1 MFNTLYFRILK
12 MRREEQ
18 ILALEKHASD
28 LWDVVIIGGGATG
41 AGLALDAS
49 SRGYKTLLLEQG
61 DFSHGTSSR
70 STKLVHGGV
79 RYLAQGDLLLV
90 IEALRER
97 GIMLKNAP
105 HLTSNQEFIIPV
117 YTWFDMLMYTVGLT
131 FYDLLAGRLS
141 LGRSYF
147 IGKTRTM
154 ERLPNLSGKGLKGGV
169 VYHDGQF
176 DDARMTIDLI
186 KKACTLGCTVL
197 NYFTVNELTKDS
209 GGRISGVKGLDPVN
223 GKSHDIRARCVI
235 NATGVFANDIIRM
248 DEPGAPPILRPSQ
261 GIHLVLDS
269 SFLGGSSAL
278 MIPKT
283 TDGRVLFAIPWYGNV
298 VAGTTDT
305 PLTEISTEP
314 KALEKE
320 VSFIL
325 ETAGKYFINVPG
337 RKDVLSV
344 FAGLRP
350 LASDPSN
357 PHSTK
362 EISRRHKILVSRS
375 GLITITGGKWTT
387 YRRMA
392 SETIDRAI
400 REKFLEKKICHTE
413 TLILDD
419 FTGSF
424 LKPHFK
430 IYGSSSKEIENLAIG
445 NPALLETIHPQFPYT
460 VAEIIWIFRNEMAV
474 TVEDILARR
483 TRALFLNSAASV
495 EAAPEI
501 ARIMADESGLDEKW
515 QNEQVDSFKK
525 LAEYYMLAKN

>member
-1 MFNTLYFRILK
+1 

-18 ILALEKHASD
+18 ISSLENHSNS

-49 SRGYKTLLLEQG
+49 SRGYKTLLLEKG

-105 HLTSNQEFIIPV
+105 HLTSDQQFIIPV
-117 YTWFDMLMYTVGLT
+117 YTWFDTLLYTVGLK

-141 LGRSYF
+141 LGQSYF
-147 IGKTRTM
+147 IGRKKTM
-154 ERLPNLSGKGLKGGV
+154 ERLPNLNGFGLKGGV

-176 DDARMTIDLI
+176 DDARMTLELI
-186 KKACTLGCTVL
+186 RKACELGCTAI
-197 NYFTVNELTKDS
+197 NYFTVKNITKDEKGKVS
-209 GGRISGVKGLDPVN
+209 GISALDIISGKKYEID
-223 GKSHDIRARCVI
+223 ARTVI

-248 DEPGAPPILRPSQ
+248 DNPLAKAILRPSQ

-269 SFLGGSSAL
+269 SFLGGSSAI

-283 TDGRVLFAIPWYGNV
+283 TDGRVLFAIPWYGKV

-305 PLTEISTEP
+305 PLDEISSEP

-320 VSFIL
+320 ISFIL
-325 ETAGKYFINVPG
+325 ETAGKYLEKAPG
-337 RKDVLSV
+337 RKDVLSL

-392 SETIDRAI
+392 AETIERAI
-400 REKFLEKKICHTE
+400 GEKLLEKRECRTE
-413 TLILDD
+413 NLILDD
-419 FTGSF
+419 FTGTY
-424 LKPHFK
+424 LLPHFK
-430 IYGSSSKEIENLAIG
+430 IYGKFSKEIEKLSTG
-445 NPALLETIHPQFPYT
+445 NNKLLRTVHPDLPYT
-460 VAEIIWIFRNEMAV
+460 VAEIMWICRNEMAA
-474 TVEDILARR
+474 TVEDVLARR
-483 TRALFLNSAASV
+483 TRALFLDSHASV
-495 EAAPEI
+495 EAVPEVT
-501 ARIMADESGLDEKW
+501 RIMAAELGYDEKW
-515 QNEQVDSFKK
+515 QREQVNSFIK
-525 LAEYYMLAKN
+525 LAENYMIAIN

>member
-1 MFNTLYFRILK
+1 

-18 ILALEKHASD
+18 IRSLENHGAGQ
-28 LWDVVIIGGGATG
+28 WDVIIIGGGATG
-41 AGLALDAS
+41 AGLAIDAS

-105 HLTSNQEFIIPV
+105 HLTSDQQFIIPV
-117 YTWFDMLMYTVGLT
+117 YTWFDVLMYTVGLT

-147 IGKTRTM
+147 IGRTRTK
-154 ERLPNLSGKGLKGGV
+154 ERLPNLNGKGLKGGV

-176 DDARMTIDLI
+176 DDARMTIDI
-186 KKACTLGCTVL
+186 VKKACELGCTAL
-197 NYFTVNELTKDS
+197 NYFTVNDLTKKDK
-209 GGRISGVKGLDPVN
+209 GKVSGVKALDLVS
-223 GKSHDIRARCVI
+223 GKLHEIKSKCVI
-235 NATGVFANDIIRM
+235 NATGVFANDLIRM
-248 DEPGAPPILRPSQ
+248 DEPKALPILRPSQ
-261 GIHLVLDS
+261 GIHLVIDS
-269 SFLGGSSAL
+269 SFLGGNSAI

-283 TDGRVLFAIPWYGNV
+283 TDGRVLFAIPWYGKV
-298 VAGTTDT
+298 VTGTTDT
-305 PLTEISTEP
+305 PLQEISSEP
-314 KALEKE
+314 RALEKE
-320 VSFIL
+320 ISFIL
-325 ETAGKYFINVPG
+325 ETAGKYFIKSPD

-350 LASDPSN
+350 LASDPSD

-362 EISRRHKILVSRS
+362 EISRRHKIIVSKS

-400 REKFLEKKICHTE
+400 REKFLESKKCRTE
-413 TLILDD
+413 TLKLSES
-419 FTGSF
+419 GSGT
-424 LKPHFK
+424 LYPHFK
-430 IYGSSSKEIENLAIG
+430 IYGNHSAEIEKIADG
-445 NPALLETIHPQFPYT
+445 NDGLLKPVHPAFPYT
-460 VAEIIWIFRNEMAV
+460 IAEIMWICRNEMAV
-474 TVEDILARR
+474 NIGDILARR
-483 TRALFLNSAASV
+483 CRALFLDSRASV

-501 ARIMADESGLDEKW
+501 ARIMALELGHDEKW
-515 QNEQVDSFKK
+515 QEEQVNSYIR
-525 LAEYYMLAKN
+525 LAENYMLSETNH

>member
-1 MFNTLYFRILK
+1 

-18 ILALEKHASD
+18 ISSLEKHAAQ
-28 LWDVVIIGGGATG
+28 LWDVIIIGGGATG

-49 SRGYKTLLLEQG
+49 SRGFKTLLLEKG

-105 HLTSNQEFIIPV
+105 HLTSDQQFIIPV

-147 IGKTRTM
+147 IGRKKTI
-154 ERLPNLSGKGLKGGV
+154 ERLPNLNGNGLKGGV

-176 DDARMTIDLI
+176 DDARMTLDII
-186 KKACTLGCTVL
+186 RKACESGCTSL
-197 NYFTVNELTKDS
+197 NYFTVNSLTKDNK
-209 GGRISGVKGLDPVN
+209 GKVSGVNAVDVLSGRQY
-223 GKSHDIRARCVI
+223 DISAKCVI

-248 DEPGAPPILRPSQ
+248 DEPQAQPILRPSQ

-269 SFLGGSSAL
+269 SFLGSGSAI

-283 TDGRVLFAIPWYGNV
+283 TDGRVLFAIPWYGKV
-298 VAGTTDT
+298 VVGTTDT
-305 PLTEISTEP
+305 PLQEISSEP

-320 VSFIL
+320 IAFIL
-325 ETAGKYFINVPG
+325 ETAGKYLIRSPQ

-350 LASDPSN
+350 LASDPSD

-362 EISRRHKILVSRS
+362 EISRRHKIIVSPS
-375 GLITITGGKWTT
+375 HLITITGGKWTT

-392 SETIDRAI
+392 SETLDRAI
-400 REKFLEKKICHTE
+400 HEKLLDKKKCHTAD
-413 TLILDD
+413 LPLDD

-424 LKPHFK
+424 LLPHFK
-430 IYGSSSKEIENLAIG
+430 IYGRFSGEIEKLAEG
-445 NPALLETIHPQFPYT
+445 KPELLRQVHPWLPYT
-460 VAEIIWIFRNEMAV
+460 VAEIIWICSNEMAV
-474 TVEDILARR
+474 TIEDILARR
-483 TRALFLNSAASV
+483 TRSLFLDSRSSV
-495 EAAPEI
+495 EAAPAI
-501 ARIMADESGLDEKW
+501 ARIMAAELGHDEKW
-515 QNEQVDSFKK
+515 KEEQVTSFNK
-525 LAEYYMLAKN
+525 LAENYMIAETNQ